1 MNAALL
7 ILHIMVIALGT
18 GMSFSNLVNTHLA
31 QGKTGEM
38 AKGLGM
44 QRMTI
49 SRIGDAVIALIWLT
63 GLLLLW
69 LRGGVADPYF
79 HAKLA
84 FVVLLTISHGMARRT
99 GGQMARAGNLALL
112 PRLQLFIAGVFVS
125 ALASILFAMLA
136 FHG

>member
-1 MNAALL
+1 MHTLIL

-18 GMSFSNLVNTHLA
+18 GLSFSNLVNTRLA
-31 QGKTGEM
+31 EGKSGEM
-38 AKGLGM
+38 AKGLGL

-49 SRIGDAVIALIWLT
+49 AKIGDGVIALIWIT
-63 GLLLLW
+63 GLALLW
-69 LRGGVADPYF
+69 LRGGVSDPWF

-84 FVVLLTISHGMARRT
+84 FVVLLTVSHAMARRT
-99 GGQMARAGNLALL
+99 GGQLARTGNMALL
-112 PRLQLFIAGVFVS
+112 SSLQLFIAGVFVS